1 MAYKFQVG
9 PASLSG
15 SLTRSGSMDIM
26 NAVGVSKLTIDS
38 SSGNLSGS
46 GTADFGSN
54 LQVKGTGHFEG
65 ALDCDT
71 SLTVDAVTLTSAELA
86 VLDGVTAGTAAA
98 SKALVLDASKDIAT
112 IRNLTIDGT
121 FSDGNYTFDTSGN
134 VTGLGTVGCG
144 AITST
149 GNLGVTGTITGDTS
163 LTLDTT
169 TITTAEIGVLDGVT
183 AGTAAASKAL
193 VLDASKDI
201 GTIRNLTI
209 DGTFSDGN
217 YTFDTSGNVTGLGTV
232 ACGAVTSTANVAGTT
247 LTGSTAVRTGGAD
260 AWGFSNAGVAKFG
273 ATAATTLS
281 ASSTLTA
288 VGASN
293 LKGAAVLESTLAVSG
308 AATLAGTVTLSGVA
322 DTAVAVAADSF
333 YYLDATDNLVKRD
346 TMADYATALAGT
358 VGNSALAASSGVLT
372 LDIAN
377 VTAAAIATTDTILFN
392 DQNGDVVRQETIDD
406 VATLFVGD
414 GLVANSAVIS
424 LDLNG
429 LATAAVDVANDSL
442 AIIDANASNGSKKES
457 FADLATAM
465 AGTGVTATN
474 GVFSVDTTGGDSM
487 SSVAIADGGT
497 LAAGLNFFAAITAN
511 AAVTLPTPGAGD
523 IIVLKAHTISD
534 GEAITINRSGTQTI
548 DGLTSIEI
556 RSDYG
561 AVTLIATAAG
571 TACDW
576 RIA

>member
-9 PASLSG
+9 PASMSG
-15 SLTRSGSMDIM
+15 SLKQSGSLSVL
-26 NAVGVSKLTIDS
+26 NQLGVTQFSVAKSTGNVS
-38 SSGNLSGS
+38 GSGNLQIG
-46 GTADFGSN
+46 GTADFDKALNCDQSITGLSFTD
-54 LQVKGTGHFEG
+54 GTATLTAG
-65 ALDCDT
+65 ALT
-71 SLTVDAVTLTSAELA
+71 
-86 VLDGVTAGTAAA
+86 GVTNITLNGT
-98 SKALVLDASKDIAT
+98 L
-112 IRNLTIDGT
+112 
-121 FSDGNYTFDTSGN
+121 SDGNYTFDTSGN
-134 VTGLGTVGCG
+134 VTGLGTVACG
-144 AITST
+144 QVTST
-149 GNLGVTGTITGDTS
+149 GTVTAVGSFI
-163 LTLDTT
+163 
-169 TITTAEIGVLDGVT
+169 IGSADLNEADMEKLDGIT
-183 AGTAAASKAL
+183 NGTAAANKAL
-193 VLDASKDI
+193 VVDANKDI
-201 GTIRNLTI
+201 GTLRNLTI

-232 ACGAVTSTANVAGTT
+232 ACGAVTSTAAVKGTNLSGSGT
-247 LTGSTAVRTGGAD
+247 LTI
-260 AWGFSNAGVAKFG
+260 
-273 ATAATTLS
+273 
-281 ASSTLTA
+281 
-288 VGASN
+288 VGTSN
-293 LKGAAVLESTLAVSG
+293 LKGAAVLESTLHVTGAATLGSTLGCGAVTSTGTIKGTNLSGSGALDIVGAGKFVGALTAAGTMNVSG

-358 VGNSALAASSGVLT
+358 TANTGLKAASGALT

-377 VTAAAIATTDTILFN
+377 VTAAAIASTDTLLFN
-392 DQNGDVVRQETIDD
+392 DQTGDVVRQETIDD
-406 VATLFVGD
+406 IATLFAGD
-414 GLVANSAVIS
+414 GLVANSAVIQ
-424 LDLNG
+424 LDLNE
-429 LATAAVDVANDSL
+429 LASATVDVANDSL

-457 FADLATAM
+457 FVDLAAAM

-534 GEAITINRSGTQTI
+534 GEAITVNRSGTQTI
-548 DGLTSIEI
+548 DGLTSVEL

-561 AVTLIATAAG
+561 AITFIATAAG

>member
-15 SLTRSGSMDIM
+15 SLVRSGSMSVLNDS
-26 NAVGVSKLTIDS
+26 GVTKFSINKDT
-38 SSGNLSGS
+38 GNVSGS

-54 LQVKGTGHFEG
+54 LQVAGTGHIEG
-65 ALDCDT
+65 ACTFDSTVVALSSVTAGT
-71 SLTVDAVTLTSAELA
+71 SFIIGSADLNEA
-86 VLDGVTAGTAAA
+86 DMEKLDGITNGTAAA
-98 SKALVLDASKDIAT
+98 SKAVVLDASKNIAT
-112 IRNLTIDGT
+112 
-121 FSDGNYTFDTSGN
+121 
-134 VTGLGTVGCG
+134 LGTVGCG

-149 GNLGVTGTITGDTS
+149 GASTMGSLNIGGTLACDTS
-163 LTLDTT
+163 FTLDAVVINATELGF
-169 TITTAEIGVLDGVT
+169 IDGVT

-217 YTFDTSGNVTGLGTV
+217 YTFATDGSVTGLGTV
-232 ACGAVTSTANVAGTT
+232 GCGAVTSTANVAGTT

-260 AWGFSNAGVAKFG
+260 AWGFSNAGVAKFA
-273 ATAATTLS
+273 ATTTTSVAATTLS

-358 VGNSALAASSGVLT
+358 TANSALAASSGVLT

-406 VATLFVGD
+406 VATLFAGD

-424 LDLNG
+424 IDLNG
-429 LATAAVDVANDSL
+429 LATATVDVANDSL
-442 AIIDANASNGSKKES
+442 AIIDANASNGSKRES

-465 AGTGVTATN
+465 AGSGVTATN

-487 SSVAIADGGT
+487 SSAAIADGGT
-497 LAAGLNFFAAITAN
+497 VAVGLNYLAALAADAT
-511 AAVTLPTPGAGD
+511 VTLPTPSAGD
-523 IIVLKAHTISD
+523 ICVIKAHTIAS
-534 GEAITINRSGTQTI
+534 GKELIINRSGTQTI
-548 DGLTSIEI
+548 DGLTSLSI

-561 AVTLIATAAG
+561 AVTLIAATAG
-571 TACDW
+571 TGADW